1 MQRGPDPYRAATQVL
16 EPQLVSQLAHRHGIG
31 HVLLV
36 GKHQQHRIPKLIL
49 LQLRRE
55 KKVEPMAARSPRFPA
70 DYTVGEFW
78 FLTAKSFVGKTQ
90 CTVQFIVEHRT
101 VINVQ
106 NP

>member
-1 MQRGPDPYRAATQVL
+1 
-16 EPQLVSQLAHRHGIG
+16 
-31 HVLLV
+31 
-36 GKHQQHRIPKLIL
+36 
-49 LQLRRE
+49 
-55 KKVEPMAARSPRFPA
+55 MAARSPRFPA

-78 FLTAKSFVGKTQ
+78 FLTAKSFVEKTQ